1 MPNIHFDICG
11 NRDTTTGPYGRRVYC
26 GGESDLTDEHIIPE
40 AIGGRAILLKASC
53 PKCKDAIDRFE
64 SQCHNQMFAAV
75 RAQLGIRKT
84 KARGRRGKF
93 PVTVTVRGER
103 QRASTPIDHHPTML
117 HLVSFAPPGILSHQP
132 PSKDFTDTRWWA
144 WRLGDE
150 RAFREKLDEIRL
162 TTRAEEIHLE
172 GVFLAQPFGR
182 YLAKIAHHGDHGFRP
197 GQLHS
202 HVAAHNSKGGRVGLL
217 SCWRRGSWDISQK
230 RCATSLD

>member
-1 MPNIHFDICG
+1 
-11 NRDTTTGPYGRRVYC
+11 
-26 GGESDLTDEHIIPE
+26 
-40 AIGGRAILLKASC
+40 
-53 PKCKDAIDRFE
+53 
-64 SQCHNQMFAAV
+64 MFAAV

-182 YLAKIAHHGDHGFRP
+182 YLAKIAHCTAIMAFGPDSFTPMLPPIILKEGGSVSYLVGAEAAGTSAKSDAPHHWIELCCMRDHSTG
-197 GQLHS
+197 HT
-202 HVAAHNSKGGRVGLL
+202 LL
-217 SCWRRGSWDISQK
+217 ACSIRLYAWLTTPTYLVIDRRGAGIRDSAAANRSFRMK
-230 RCATSLD
+230 HG